1 MNVSCGRNRGR
12 GRFERCLLVFLLA
25 IFLGSLSAET
35 LPKPGTPAPPLQFTQ
50 LLQSPPGAKAD
61 WHSLRGKVVVLE
73 FWATWCGPCVAE
85 MPDLSKLAATLDPAK
100 FQFIFVDDED
110 PKVVQGFF
118 AKRKM
123 AGWAGVDT
131 TGGVFKRFGV
141 KASLHI
147 SQAHYRLC

>member
-1 MNVSCGRNRGR
+1 M
-12 GRFERCLLVFLLA
+12 VFISA
-25 IFLGSLSAET
+25 MFLGSLSAAA
-35 LPKPGTPAPPLQFTQ
+35 LPEPGTPAPPLQFTQ
-50 LLQSPPGAKAD
+50 LLQAPPGTKTD
-61 WHSLRGKVVVLE
+61 WESLRGKVVVLE

-110 PKVVQGFF
+110 PKVVQDFF

-123 AGWAGVDT
+123 VGWSGIDT

-141 KASLHI
+141 DARPTTIIVDSKG
-147 SQAHYRLC
+147 